1 MKPPEIISVRVL
13 GSSTV
18 HVEWLPHPSPFVE
31 GYFIQYT
38 QVPLKDTVNFQ
49 QTNVTNP
56 SVYLNG
62 LTPLTNYSV
71 ALRTVTQCRNGS
83 WSENLLVVTYQS
95 GESLME
101 LSRLNMLI
109 VNLTFVLNKIF
120 FY

>member
-1 MKPPEIISVRVL
+1 MKPPENISVRVL

-62 LTPLTNYSV
+62 LTPLSNYSV

-83 WSENLLVVTYQS
+83 WSENLLVVTEQS